1 MPAAYHVSM
10 DTRASTSHSR
20 SAFRSLVAACGLLL
34 AFSATAQPPQAA
46 RQDPRLV
53 GQAAEKFLQAQTTG
67 LPGDVTVEIGSLDPR
82 LNLPACPS
90 LQTFMPKGSRA
101 WGKTTVG
108 VRCNASMPW
117 TVYVQATVRVH
128 GDYYVTAAPLGRG
141 AVLEEAQLAKVRGD
155 LAALPAGVITDPAQA
170 VGKALA
176 MPLSAGLPLRQDM
189 LRSQPVVQQGQVVR
203 IVVHGPG
210 FSLSNEGR
218 ALANGIDGQLVQART
233 QHGQIVSGIAKSGG
247 MLVVT
252 Y

>member
-1 MPAAYHVSM
+1 VSTAYHECM
-10 DTRASTSHSR
+10 NTPARIPFSR
-20 SAFRSLVAACGLLL
+20 SAFRSLIAAFGLLL
-34 AFSATAQPPQAA
+34 TISAAAQPPQAA
-46 RQDPRLV
+46 KQEPRLIRQTV
-53 GQAAEKFLQAQTTG
+53 EKFLHLQTTG
-67 LPGDVTVEIGSLDPR
+67 MPGDVAIEVGGLDPR

-90 LQTFMPKGSRA
+90 LHPFLPTGSRT

-108 VRCNASMPW
+108 VRCNAGMSW

-128 GDYYVTAAPLGRG
+128 GDYYVTAAPLAQG

-155 LAALPAGVITDPAQA
+155 LAALPAGVITDPEQA

-176 MPLSAGLPLRQDM
+176 MPLAAGLPLRQDM

-203 IVVHGPG
+203 IVVNGPG

-218 ALANGIDGQLVQART
+218 ALASGTDGQLVRART

-247 MLVVT
+247 VVVVT